1 MEEGNKEKE
10 ESPLGEVKE
19 GTQKVEGKPEEKNG
33 EKTSKEDADK
43 KNVEMLKEQLSQ
55 LRDEKDKW
63 MNKYYQELADVQ
75 NLRKEI
81 QRDNQSLLEYRA
93 MPFIEKLVPFLN
105 SMDMAF
111 KSEPKDPA
119 VKSWIDGIHM
129 SYKQLWQVM
138 AEEGL
143 TEIDPKV
150 GDEFDPAWMQSM
162 QTVDGEKDDAV
173 AQVFMKGYKLKN
185 RLVSPA
191 MVVVTKKVE
200 KKPEDEKKDDT
211 K

>member
-1 MEEGNKEKE
+1 MEERNE

-191 MVVVTKKVE
+191 MVVVTKKVV
-200 KKPEDEKKDDT
+200 KKPEDE
-211 K
+211 

>member
-1 MEEGNKEKE
+1 MEERNKEE

-19 GTQKVEGKPEEKNG
+19 GTQKVEAKPEKNG

-93 MPFIEKLVPFLN
+93 MPFIEKLVPFMN

>member
-1 MEEGNKEKE
+1 MEERNE

-19 GTQKVEGKPEEKNG
+19 GTQKVEGKPEKNG

-93 MPFIEKLVPFLN
+93 MPFIEKLVPFMN

-129 SYKQLWQVM
+129 AYKQLWQVM

-143 TEIDPKV
+143 TEIDPKL

-200 KKPEDEKKDDT
+200 KKPEDEKKDD
-211 K
+211 KK

>member
-1 MEEGNKEKE
+1 MEERNKE

-19 GTQKVEGKPEEKNG
+19 GTQKVEGKPEKNG

-63 MNKYYQELADVQ
+63 MNKYYQELADIQ

-129 SYKQLWQVM
+129 AYKQLWQVM

>member
-1 MEEGNKEKE
+1 MEEKNK

-19 GTQKVEGKPEEKNG
+19 GTQKVEGKPEKNG

-63 MNKYYQELADVQ
+63 MNKYYQELADIQ

-138 AEEGL
+138 AQEGL

>member
-1 MEEGNKEKE
+1 MEERNKE

-19 GTQKVEGKPEEKNG
+19 GTQKVEGKPEKNG

-93 MPFIEKLVPFLN
+93 MPFIEKLVPFMN

-111 KSEPKDPA
+111 KSEPKDSA

-129 SYKQLWQVM
+129 AYKQLWQVM

-143 TEIDPKV
+143 TEIDPKL

>member
-1 MEEGNKEKE
+1 MEEKNK

-19 GTQKVEGKPEEKNG
+19 GTQKVEGKPEKNG

-63 MNKYYQELADVQ
+63 MNKYYQELADIQ

-138 AEEGL
+138 AQEGL

-191 MVVVTKKVE
+191 MVVVTKKAE

>member
-1 MEEGNKEKE
+1 MEERNKEE

-19 GTQKVEGKPEEKNG
+19 GTQKVEGKPEKNG

-93 MPFIEKLVPFLN
+93 MPFIEKLVPFMN

-162 QTVDGEKDDAV
+162 QIVDGEKDDAV

-191 MVVVTKKVE
+191 MVVITKKVE

>member
-1 MEEGNKEKE
+1 MEEKNK

-19 GTQKVEGKPEEKNG
+19 GTQKVEGKPEKNG

-63 MNKYYQELADVQ
+63 MNKYYQELADIQ

-111 KSEPKDPA
+111 KSEPKDSA

-138 AEEGL
+138 AQEGL

-191 MVVVTKKVE
+191 MVVVTKKVV

>member
-1 MEEGNKEKE
+1 MEERNE

-19 GTQKVEGKPEEKNG
+19 GTRKVEGKPEKNG

-93 MPFIEKLVPFLN
+93 MPFIEKLVPFMN

-129 SYKQLWQVM
+129 AYKQLWQVM

-143 TEIDPKV
+143 TEIDPKL

>member
-1 MEEGNKEKE
+1 MEERNKE

-19 GTQKVEGKPEEKNG
+19 GTQKVEGKPEKNG

-119 VKSWIDGIHM
+119 VKSWIEGIHM

-150 GDEFDPAWMQSM
+150 GDVFDPAWMQSM

-191 MVVVTKKVE
+191 MVVVTKKVV
-200 KKPEDEKKDDT
+200 KKPEDEKKDGT

>member
-1 MEEGNKEKE
+1 MEERNE

-19 GTQKVEGKPEEKNG
+19 GTQKVEGKPEKNG

-55 LRDEKDKW
+55 HRDEKDKW

-93 MPFIEKLVPFLN
+93 MPFIEKLVPFMN

-129 SYKQLWQVM
+129 AYKQLWQVM

-143 TEIDPKV
+143 TEIDPKL

>member
-1 MEEGNKEKE
+1 MEEKNK

-19 GTQKVEGKPEEKNG
+19 GTQKVEGKPGKNG

-138 AEEGL
+138 AQEGL

>member
-1 MEEGNKEKE
+1 MEERNKEE

-19 GTQKVEGKPEEKNG
+19 GTQKVEGKPEKNNG

-93 MPFIEKLVPFLN
+93 MPFIEKLVPFMN

-191 MVVVTKKVE
+191 MVVVTKKIE

>member
-1 MEEGNKEKE
+1 MEERNK

-19 GTQKVEGKPEEKNG
+19 GTQKVEGKPEKNG

-63 MNKYYQELADVQ
+63 MNKYYQELADIQ

-138 AEEGL
+138 AQEGL

-191 MVVVTKKVE
+191 MVVVTKKVV

>member
-1 MEEGNKEKE
+1 MEERNKEE

-19 GTQKVEGKPEEKNG
+19 GTQKVEGKPKKNG

-93 MPFIEKLVPFLN
+93 MPFIEKLVPFMN
-105 SMDMAF
+105 SMDTAF

-129 SYKQLWQVM
+129 SYKQLWKVM

>member
-1 MEEGNKEKE
+1 MEERNKE

-19 GTQKVEGKPEEKNG
+19 GTQKVEGKPEKNG

-93 MPFIEKLVPFLN
+93 MPFIEKLVPFMN

-129 SYKQLWQVM
+129 AYKQLWQVM

-143 TEIDPKV
+143 TEIDPKL

>member
-1 MEEGNKEKE
+1 MEEKNK

-19 GTQKVEGKPEEKNG
+19 GTQKVEGKPEKNG

-63 MNKYYQELADVQ
+63 MNKYYQELADIQ

-162 QTVDGEKDDAV
+162 QTVDGEKDGAV

-191 MVVVTKKVE
+191 MVVVTKKVV

>member
-1 MEEGNKEKE
+1 MEERNE

-19 GTQKVEGKPEEKNG
+19 GTQKVEGKPEKNG

-93 MPFIEKLVPFLN
+93 MPFIEKLVPFMN

-129 SYKQLWQVM
+129 AYKQLWQVM

>member
-1 MEEGNKEKE
+1 MGERNE

-119 VKSWIDGIHM
+119 VKSWIEGIHM

>member
-1 MEEGNKEKE
+1 MEEKNK

-19 GTQKVEGKPEEKNG
+19 GTQKVEGKPEKNG

-63 MNKYYQELADVQ
+63 MNKYYQELADIQ

-138 AEEGL
+138 AQEGL

-191 MVVVTKKVE
+191 MVVVTKKVV

>member
-1 MEEGNKEKE
+1 MEERNE

-19 GTQKVEGKPEEKNG
+19 GTQKVEGKPEKNG

-93 MPFIEKLVPFLN
+93 MPFIEKLVPFMN

-129 SYKQLWQVM
+129 AYKQLWQVM

-200 KKPEDEKKDDT
+200 KKPEDEKKDGT

>member
-1 MEEGNKEKE
+1 MEEKNK

-19 GTQKVEGKPEEKNG
+19 GTQKVEGKPEKNG

-63 MNKYYQELADVQ
+63 MNKYYQELADIQ

-119 VKSWIDGIHM
+119 LKSWIDGIHM

-138 AEEGL
+138 AQEGL

-191 MVVVTKKVE
+191 MVVVTKKVV

>member
-1 MEEGNKEKE
+1 MEEKNK

-19 GTQKVEGKPEEKNG
+19 GTQKVEGKPEKNG

-63 MNKYYQELADVQ
+63 MNKYYQELADIQ

-138 AEEGL
+138 AQEGL

-162 QTVDGEKDDAV
+162 QTVDGEKNDAV

>member
-1 MEEGNKEKE
+1 MEERNE

-19 GTQKVEGKPEEKNG
+19 GTQKVEGKNG

-43 KNVEMLKEQLSQ
+43 KNVEMLKAQLSQ

-119 VKSWIDGIHM
+119 VKSWIEGIHM

>member
-1 MEEGNKEKE
+1 MEERNKE

-19 GTQKVEGKPEEKNG
+19 GTQKVEGKPEKNG

-55 LRDEKDKW
+55 LRDDKDKW

-93 MPFIEKLVPFLN
+93 MPFIEKLVPFMN

-129 SYKQLWQVM
+129 AYKQLWQVM

>member
-1 MEEGNKEKE
+1 MEEKNK

-19 GTQKVEGKPEEKNG
+19 GTQKVEGKPEKNG

-63 MNKYYQELADVQ
+63 MNKYYQELADIQ

-129 SYKQLWQVM
+129 SYKQLLQVM
-138 AEEGL
+138 AQEGL

-191 MVVVTKKVE
+191 MVVVTKKVV

>member
-1 MEEGNKEKE
+1 MEERNE

-119 VKSWIDGIHM
+119 VKSWIEGIHM
-129 SYKQLWQVM
+129 SYKQLWKVM

>member
-1 MEEGNKEKE
+1 MEEKNK

-19 GTQKVEGKPEEKNG
+19 GTQKVEGKPEKNG

-200 KKPEDEKKDDT
+200 KKPEDEKKGDT

>member
-63 MNKYYQELADVQ
+63 MNKYYQELADIQ

-138 AEEGL
+138 AQEGL
-143 TEIDPKV
+143 TEIDPEV

>member
-1 MEEGNKEKE
+1 MEERNNE

-19 GTQKVEGKPEEKNG
+19 GTQKVESKPEKNG

-93 MPFIEKLVPFLN
+93 MPFIEKLVPFMN

>member
-1 MEEGNKEKE
+1 MEEKNK

-19 GTQKVEGKPEEKNG
+19 GTQKVEGKPEKNG

-43 KNVEMLKEQLSQ
+43 KNIEMLKEQLSQ

-63 MNKYYQELADVQ
+63 MNKYYQELADIQ

-138 AEEGL
+138 AQEGL

-191 MVVVTKKVE
+191 MVVVTKKVV

>member
-1 MEEGNKEKE
+1 MEEKNK

-19 GTQKVEGKPEEKNG
+19 GTQKVEGKPEKNG

-55 LRDEKDKW
+55 LSDEKDKW
-63 MNKYYQELADVQ
+63 MNKYYQELADIQ

-138 AEEGL
+138 AQEGL

>member
-1 MEEGNKEKE
+1 MEERKKE

-19 GTQKVEGKPEEKNG
+19 GTQKVEGKPEKNG

-93 MPFIEKLVPFLN
+93 MPFIEKLVPFMN

-129 SYKQLWQVM
+129 AYKQLWQVM

>member
-1 MEEGNKEKE
+1 MEERNKE

-19 GTQKVEGKPEEKNG
+19 GTQKVEAKPEKNG

-93 MPFIEKLVPFLN
+93 MPFIEKLVPFMN

>member
-1 MEEGNKEKE
+1 MEEKNK

-19 GTQKVEGKPEEKNG
+19 GTQKVEGKPEKNG
-33 EKTSKEDADK
+33 EKTSKEDANK
-43 KNVEMLKEQLSQ
+43 KNVEMLKEQLFQ

-150 GDEFDPAWMQSM
+150 GDEFNPAWMQSM

-191 MVVVTKKVE
+191 MVVVTKKVV

>member
-1 MEEGNKEKE
+1 MEERNKEE

-19 GTQKVEGKPEEKNG
+19 GTQKVEGKPEKNG

-93 MPFIEKLVPFLN
+93 MPFIEKLVPFMN
-105 SMDMAF
+105 SVDMAF

-129 SYKQLWQVM
+129 AYKQLWQVM

>member
-1 MEEGNKEKE
+1 MEERNKE

-19 GTQKVEGKPEEKNG
+19 GTQKVEGKPKKNG

-119 VKSWIDGIHM
+119 VKSWIEGIHM

-143 TEIDPKV
+143 TQIDPKV

-191 MVVVTKKVE
+191 MVVVTKKVV
-200 KKPEDEKKDDT
+200 KKPEDEKKDGT